1 MTDEESFDE
10 WVVQEGGPEAVVE
23 MVSRLRRQ
31 IDEGTLLGF
40 TDKDAF
46 LEHLRRVD
54 RRSA

>member
-1 MTDEESFDE
+1 
-10 WVVQEGGPEAVVE
+10 

-31 IDEGTLLGF
+31 IDDGTLLGF